1 MLQNF
6 NDIGI
11 EPIIPG
17 YPYGSD
23 LTIINTMYQYPRKD
37 EETGKYDDGSITIVY
52 RDNTTGEVK
61 HYIMK
66 TM

>member
-11 EPIIPG
+11 KPMIPG

-23 LTIINTMYQYPRKD
+23 ITIINTMYQYPHRID
-37 EETGKYDDGSITIVY
+37 DTDKYDDGSITVIFK
-52 RDNTTGEVK
+52 DNNTG
-61 HYIMK
+61 
-66 TM
+66 